1 MGATKVMSLRY
12 AGQCGCGTEIAKG
25 QKAGWD
31 RSGRKVICLPCLDFA
46 PSDPVADVVI
56 EAGIPGG
63 SLQREYERRMAK
75 REARVVG
82 RFPRIGRILI
92 KVFAPA
98 HTTKAFSIG
107 ADGER
112 EVAALL
118 EAKLGQDA
126 LVLYN
131 RRRGLG
137 RERGDIDMLVVT
149 PSGVH
154 IIDPKKYEGRKVR
167 SSRSGDM
174 FIVDGRKRP
183 HLAESMRRQVDVV
196 TAAMQASSVPGVP
209 VTAAYC
215 FLGADLPWGTLRV
228 DGVAALGKRSVVK
241 MLRQAGPLDAEQRRV
256 IHAFLHGQFP
266 PA

>member
-1 MGATKVMSLRY
+1 MSLRY
-12 AGQCGCGTEIAKG
+12 AGQCDCGTEIAKG

-31 RSGRKVICLPCLDFA
+31 SSDRKVICLRCLEFA
-46 PSDPVADVVI
+46 PSEAVDDLVVD
-56 EAGIPGG
+56 AGVPGG
-63 SLQREYERRMAK
+63 SLQREYERRMAR

-82 RFPRIGRILI
+82 RFPRIGRIML

-98 HTTKAFSIG
+98 NTTKAFSIG

-126 LVLYN
+126 LFLYN

-137 RERGDIDMLVVT
+137 RERGDIDMLVVA
-149 PSGVH
+149 PSGVY
-154 IIDPKKYEGRKVR
+154 IIDPKKYVGRKVR

-196 TAAMQASSVPGVP
+196 VAAMQVCPVPGVP

-215 FLGADLPWGTLRV
+215 FLGADLPWGALRV

-256 IHAFLHGQFP
+256 VHAFLHSQFP
-266 PA
+266 SA

>member
-1 MGATKVMSLRY
+1 MSLRY

-31 RSGRKVICLPCLDFA
+31 RGTREVICLPCLDLA
-46 PSDPVADVVI
+46 PAGVIAHAVI
-56 EAGIPGG
+56 EAGVPGG

-82 RFPRIGRILI
+82 RFPKVGRIILKI
-92 KVFAPA
+92 FGPA
-98 HTTKAFSIG
+98 HTTKAFIKG

-118 EAKLGQDA
+118 ETKLGQNA
-126 LVLYN
+126 LFLYN

-137 RERGDIDMLVVT
+137 RERGDIDMLIVVA
-149 PSGVH
+149 SGVY
-154 IIDPKKYEGRKVR
+154 IIDPKKYVGRKVR
-167 SSRSGDM
+167 ANRSRDM

-196 TAAMQASSVPGVP
+196 TAAMQASPVPGVL

-228 DGVAALGKRSVVK
+228 DGVVALGKRSVVK
-241 MLRQAGPLDAEQRRV
+241 MLRRPGTLDVEQRRL
-256 IHAFLHGQFP
+256 IQRFLSERFP